1 MIGLAHLVAES
12 FWTSSTAQIVI
23 AALVGA
29 VAFFLAWF
37 LLGTAA
43 RARAERE
50 VAERMQAVIRPGQQ
64 PLGVPPVQTSGW
76 IPDNVSRFGKRFA
89 DARGLSDR
97 LDMELEAAGVS
108 LRSGEFVVASVAAAI
123 VGALVGAAI
132 LQNLILALAIGAAA
146 AAGPTVALRVALAR
160 RSDKLREQLPDVLTI
175 MASSLRA
182 GHSFLQSLDTV
193 AKEISQPAATEFQR
207 VVAEIRLGRGAE
219 DAMESM
225 AERVG
230 SSDFKWAV
238 LAVNIQREVGGN
250 LAEILDNVADTLR
263 ERAIIRRQIRVLTSE
278 GRLSAWVLALLPVGI
293 GLYMFA
299 VNPEYIKLLF
309 TTTIGIVMLIVAGC
323 LLAVGIY
330 WMRKIVDIDV

>member
-1 MIGLAHLVAES
+1 VGGLAGILAES
-12 FWTSSTAQIVI
+12 FWTSSAAQIGI
-23 AALVGA
+23 AVLVGF
-29 VAFFLAWF
+29 VAFLLAWF

-50 VAERMQAVIRPGQQ
+50 VAERMQAVIRPGSQ
-64 PLGVPPVQTSGW
+64 PVGAAPSTTSW
-76 IPDNVSRFGKRFA
+76 IPDNVSQFGKRFA
-89 DARGLSDR
+89 DARGVSER

-108 LRSGEFVVASVAAAI
+108 LRSGEFVVASVGAAI
-123 VGALVGAAI
+123 VGALLGAAI
-132 LQNLILALAIGAAA
+132 LQNLILALVIGVVA
-146 AAGPTVALRVALAR
+146 AAGPTLALRAALSR
-160 RSDKLREQLPDVLTI
+160 RSEKLREQLPDVLTI

-193 AKEISQPAATEFQR
+193 AKEISQPAAAEFQR

-230 SSDFKWAV
+230 SADFKWAV

-263 ERAIIRRQIRVLTSE
+263 ERAMIRRQIRVLTSE
-278 GRLSAWVLALLPVGI
+278 GRLSAWVLAVLPVAI
-293 GLYMFA
+293 ALYMFA
-299 VNPEYIKLLF
+299 VNPEYIERLF
-309 TTTIGIVMLIVAGC
+309 TTTIGIVMLITAVC
-323 LLAVGIY
+323 LLTVGIL